1 MPMKQVTFWY
11 DFASTYSY
19 LAALRVEKVASRHDV
34 EVIWQPFL
42 LGPIFSA
49 QGWTDSPF
57 NIYEAKGKYM
67 WRDMARLAEEQG
79 LPFKRPGEFPQNS
92 LLAGRVACLGQ
103 REGWVADFTR
113 ATYAAQF
120 GEGRGISTPE
130 DLAPLLTGLGLDPT
144 DVLARATSPD
154 GKLALRAGTDAAI
167 AAGIFGA
174 PSFTA
179 QDGELFWGSDRL
191 EHAVA
196 WAATHGG

>member
-1 MPMKQVTFWY
+1 MAKITFWY

-19 LAALRVEKVASRHDV
+19 LAALRVGEVASRHGVDV
-34 EVIWQPFL
+34 VWQPFL
-42 LGPIFSA
+42 LGPIFGA

-79 LPFKRPGEFPQNS
+79 LPFKRPGTFPQNS

-113 ATYAAQF
+113 ATYTAQF
-120 GEGRGISTPE
+120 GEGRSISTPD
-130 DLAPLLTGLGLDPT
+130 DLAPLLTGLGLDAA

-154 GKLALRAGTDAAI
+154 GKLALQTSTDAAI
-167 AAGIFGA
+167 AAGVFGA
-174 PSFTA
+174 PSFTT

-191 EHAVA
+191 EQAVA
-196 WAATHGG
+196 WAASHGG

>member
-1 MPMKQVTFWY
+1 MKQVTFWY

-19 LAALRVEKVASRHDV
+19 LAALRVEEVASRHDV

-42 LGPIFSA
+42 LGPIFGA

-79 LPFKRPGEFPQNS
+79 LLFKRPETFPQNS
-92 LLAGRVACLGQ
+92 LLAGRIACLGKG
-103 REGWVADFTR
+103 EGWGADFTR
-113 ATYAAQF
+113 AVYTAQF
-120 GEGRGISTPE
+120 GEGRGISAPE
-130 DLAPLLTGLGLDPT
+130 DLAPLLTGLGLDPA

-154 GKLALRAGTDAAI
+154 GKLALRHGTDAAI
-167 AAGIFGA
+167 AAGVFGA
-174 PSFTA
+174 PSFTTE
-179 QDGELFWGSDRL
+179 DGELFWGSDRL
-191 EHAVA
+191 EQAVA